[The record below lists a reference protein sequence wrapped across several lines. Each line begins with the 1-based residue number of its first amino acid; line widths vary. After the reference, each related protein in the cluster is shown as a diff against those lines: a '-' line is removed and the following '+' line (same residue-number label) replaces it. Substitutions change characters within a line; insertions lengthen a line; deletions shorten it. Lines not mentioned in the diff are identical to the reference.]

1 MKDIVT
7 LLKQLERQ
15 GVRLALNAQGQLI
28 SQSNKDAITA
38 DIGRTIKEN
47 KDAIVRCLTAQ
58 QAFERPI
65 TPQNA
70 TSGPLS
76 SSQSGL
82 WFIEQ
87 YEEQSHLYN
96 MPVYF
101 RLTGTLDV
109 AALEFAFDALAQR
122 HASLRTR
129 FVVNEQ
135 GKGEQ
140 CIDAYQPFVIQHD
153 DFSLLPEAEREA
165 RLQQQVKAEISRPFD
180 LTAGDLTRVRLVK
193 MSERV
198 HVLMITQHHIISD
211 GWSVKNMFADFK
223 PAFLACQNRQ
233 PHPVEP
239 TQLNYIDYAHWFNSA
254 SFLDYHNEFKPFW
267 VERLT
272 GIPEVHSL
280 PLDKP
285 RPAHQNSGG
294 EVIFSAINNDLWD
307 KFKRLCQRYNTS
319 NFIGLH
325 AVFSLMLARIS
336 GEKDIVIGSPLAYR
350 ERPDIEDVV
359 GFFVNTIVLRT
370 QLQDQQSF
378 VDYLQY
384 CREQD
389 LSAFDHQLYRF
400 EALSE
405 AIGSDRTTAI
415 NPIFQVMLVYQAK
428 VDFNDLI
435 PGCDAAEETSPVLP
449 AKTDISVKV
458 TELMGEVRLDWLF
471 ATALFER
478 QTIQYYADRFIR
490 LIEAVVEA
498 PETDVWHLPLM
509 EAERFAAVLAE
520 SQQLPRSYPQPQL
533 TVTDVIEAIAQR
545 DPQQLAIAFDGE
557 QRTDTLTY
565 GELNRQS
572 NQLAH
577 WLHRQGLGEQSLV
590 GVLAKRDRY
599 FVIALLAVWKAG
611 AAYVPLDPDYP
622 PERLRHI
629 ITDANLAVILGGDGQ
644 QLAQWSAEQC
654 IDLTDPTVVA
664 QWHDLPGDEPPA
676 IPRHAQQLAQVIYTS
691 GSTGLPKGVMIE
703 HGSLINL
710 LDDHR
715 DRIDFTP
722 QGTMFNCMSLS
733 FDAGNMTTLLP
744 LSSGGTLAFG
754 EPNDR
759 AIVQAEQ
766 AGATHLILPTA
777 LMSILD
783 PQHVNGIQAIGMGGE
798 ACPNAVVENW
808 ADKVALYNM
817 YGPTECTVTA
827 LSTRLRKG
835 QPVTIGK
842 PIAHIQALILD
853 AAGQLCP
860 AGVPGELCLA
870 GLGLARGYLN
880 QPQMTASRFEHITLN
895 DVNNTEQSTATLRIY
910 RTGDKARLLN
920 NGDYEYCGRI
930 DEQIKLRGYRIEP
943 GEIEAQ
949 LAAVCPSLKQV
960 KVIVA
965 HVGNRP
971 ALVAY
976 GTVKLGSISPEPA
989 AVLIDV
995 AKHLPEYM
1003 VPFRL
1008 ILLEDMPL
1016 TPNGKLDT
1024 KQLPPVLEASEGD
1037 GEADNPLE
1045 ADVLAI
1051 WRSVLNTPLGVEDDF
1066 FRLGGDSILSI
1077 QLTTRLRS
1085 AGYVCTV
1092 KDVFEAKS
1100 VRRLCR
1106 VLAQNDRDT
1115 GVVAEQGTLEGEFA
1129 LLPIQR
1135 WFMEQ
1140 PLARPEH
1147 WNQAA
1152 MIQLPDVDTERLTT
1166 MLQALMAQHDAL
1178 RLACD
1183 ADGQRYLTDV
1193 PCPEVLTLDHRQ
1205 LGDDGLQQAF
1215 TVLQSEFD
1223 PAQGRT
1229 MAAALVRHHPQAD
1242 TAVFLAFHHLVID
1255 AVSWRILVDD
1265 LERLYLGK
1273 PLLPKTSS
1281 YRQWGEALQNYAIQ
1295 HAEQLTYWQAQEDGV
1310 DQTALM
1316 AAKDPQGRA
1325 SAAMLTLDEETTGQL
1340 VSEANRAFNTDV
1352 SDLLLAAL
1360 TRTLNDLG
1368 WGDKARI
1375 MLEGHGR
1382 EAIDPTLDVSRTVGW
1397 FTSTY
1402 PVCLQDRS
1410 DWASL
1415 IKSSKEQLRQVP
1427 DKGVGFNPLRYHH
1440 PEGGLLTLSPIVFNY
1455 LGLSVQ
1461 AAGVWRPVD
1470 VAPGGCVS
1478 PENKP
1483 AEIISLHGG
1492 IAGGQLTLRQ
1502 VGCLNQRDSERLM
1515 ARFMENL
1522 RALTEACLAQLRH
1535 GTVFTPSDFPAVM
1548 LSQTQLDSLS
1558 QRYDIDTLLPLSS
1571 LQQSML
1577 YHRLRCPQDDAYHLQ
1592 TPIRYAQALD
1602 VEGYRQAWQR
1612 QIQRFPALRAALESE
1627 CASVQVIVTQADL
1640 PFYYQDVAQEAD
1652 PLAVIERYRQQD
1664 LRTGFNLSQPPL
1676 LRIACFRLGEQDYR
1690 VLLSC
1695 HHSVIDGWSG
1705 PQLLGAVHRDY
1716 QMLMNGET
1724 FMHGETSA
1732 IQVDRAYVDYA
1743 LHAVAQ
1749 QSAVE
1754 AFWQQRQPL
1763 LAQTNDVAM
1772 LFAASGKRADLS
1784 QHLTQVEPQVTG
1796 VSLNEQDQAALI
1808 AFAREVGVTHSII
1821 AQYAW
1826 HRLLARST
1834 GDAVSIVG
1842 NVLSGRE
1849 SPVEDVA
1856 SSVGLYINSLPL
1868 ALSWQQPVS
1877 LQQHVV
1883 QLQNELMAMNQH
1895 ATQSLIAL
1903 TAGRSRLF
1911 NSLFIYENYPVNENR
1926 PGAKAEQGQRADDPH
1941 RLSPEFSA
1949 AYEKVEMPL
1958 NLVVRELAGCMLLR
1972 FEFDADVLDSAQARR
1987 VLMRWHD
1994 EVVALINSS
2003 PQQPAEIIG
2012 HEKATGSVVAQKT
2025 VADSGISQPDT
2036 PSAQSLLRV
2045 WAQVLHLGESGL
2057 WSQTLCESGVDS
2069 LQRIALA
2076 QALSRALAQPVSVAL
2091 LQRYPSPQALSGYL
2105 AQSRVTANEETLS

>member
-15 GVRLALNAQGQLI
+15 GVRLALNAQGQLV
-28 SQSNKDAITA
+28 SQSSKDAITP

-140 CIDAYQPFVIQHD
+140 RIDAYQPFVIQHD
-153 DFSLLPEAEREA
+153 DFSALPEAEREA

-198 HVLMITQHHIISD
+198 HILMITQHHIISD

-223 PAFLACQNRQ
+223 PAFLACQNCQ
-233 PHPVEP
+233 PYPVEP
-239 TQLNYIDYAHWFNSA
+239 TALNYIDYAHWFNSA

-325 AVFSLMLARIS
+325 AVFSLLLARIS

-370 QLQDQQSF
+370 QLQDSQSF

-405 AIGSDRTTAI
+405 TIGSDRTTAI

-435 PGCDAAEETSPVLP
+435 PGCDAEEETSPVLP

-509 EAERFAAVLAE
+509 ETERFAAVLAE
-520 SQQLPRSYPQPQL
+520 SQQLPHSYPQPQL
-533 TVTDVIEAIAQR
+533 TVTDVIEAVAQR
-545 DPQQLAIAFDGE
+545 DPQQQAIAFDGV
-557 QRTDTLTY
+557 QRTDSLTY
-565 GELNRQS
+565 AELNRQA

-577 WLHRQGLGEQSLV
+577 WLHRQGLGEQALV

-599 FVIALLAVWKAG
+599 FVIALLAIWKAG

-629 ITDANLAVILGGDGQ
+629 ITDANLSVILGGDGQ
-644 QLAQWSAEQC
+644 QLAQWSAEQR
-654 IDLTDPTVVA
+654 IDLTDSATVA
-664 QWHDLPGDEPPA
+664 QWHHLPGDEPPA

-691 GSTGLPKGVMIE
+691 GSTGVPKGVMIE

-715 DRIDFTP
+715 DRIAFTP
-722 QGTMFNCMSLS
+722 QSTMFNCMSLS

-759 AIVQAEQ
+759 AIMQAEQ
-766 AGATHLILPTA
+766 ASATHLILPTA

-783 PQHVNGIQAIGMGGE
+783 PEQIKGIQAIGMGGE

-842 PIAHIQALILD
+842 PVAHIQALILD
-853 AAGQLCP
+853 TAGQLCP
-860 AGVPGELCLA
+860 VGVPGELCLA

-895 DVNNTEQSTATLRIY
+895 DAAQGTVTLRIY

-920 NGDYEYCGRI
+920 NGDYDYSGRI

-965 HVGNRP
+965 QVGNRP

-976 GTVKLGSISPEPA
+976 ATVKTGSSIPEPA

-1008 ILLEDMPL
+1008 MLLEDMPL
-1016 TPNGKLDT
+1016 TPNGKLNT

-1085 AGYVCTV
+1085 AGYACTV

-1106 VLAQNDRDT
+1106 VLAQNDGDT

-1152 MIQLPDVDTERLTT
+1152 MIQLPDVDTERLST
-1166 MLQALMAQHDAL
+1166 MLQALVAQHDAL

-1183 ADGQRYLTDV
+1183 ATGQRYLTDLT
-1193 PCPEVLTLDHRQ
+1193 CPALPTLDYRQ

-1215 TVLQSEFD
+1215 TALQRDFD
-1223 PAQGRT
+1223 PAQGNT
-1229 MAAALVRHHPQAD
+1229 MACARVRHHPQAD
-1242 TAVFLAFHHLVID
+1242 TALFLAFHHLVID

-1265 LERLYLGK
+1265 LERLYLGE

-1281 YRQWGEALQNYAIQ
+1281 YRQWGVALHNYATQ
-1295 HAEQLTYWQAQEDGV
+1295 HAEQLAYWQAQEDGV
-1310 DQTALM
+1310 DQTALL
-1316 AAKDPQGRA
+1316 AARDPQGHA
-1325 SAAMLTLDEETTGQL
+1325 SAAILTLDAETTNQL
-1340 VSEANRAFNTDV
+1340 VNEANRAFNTDV

-1368 WGDKARI
+1368 WGDKTRI

-1402 PVCLQDRS
+1402 PVCLQDKP

-1440 PEGGLLTLSPIVFNY
+1440 PQGGALTLSPIVFNY

-1461 AAGVWRPVD
+1461 TAGVWRPVE
-1470 VAPGGCVS
+1470 VAPGCCVS

-1492 IAGGQLTLRQ
+1492 ITGGRLTLRQ
-1502 VGCLNQRDSERLM
+1502 VGCLNQHDSERLM
-1515 ARFMENL
+1515 VRLTENL
-1522 RALTEACLAQLRH
+1522 RALTAACVAQRQQ
-1535 GTVFTPSDFPAVM
+1535 GTVFTPSDFPAVS
-1548 LSQTQLDSLS
+1548 LSQPQLDRLA

-1612 QIQRFPALRAALESE
+1612 QIPRFPALRAALESE
-1627 CASVQVIVTQADL
+1627 CARVQVLVKHAEL
-1640 PFYYQDVAQEAD
+1640 PFHYQDLMQEAD
-1652 PLAVIERYRQQD
+1652 PQAVIERYRQQD
-1664 LRTGFNLSQPPL
+1664 LRSGFDLSQPPL
-1676 LRIACFRLGEQDYR
+1676 LRIACFRVNEQDYR

-1695 HHSVIDGWSG
+1695 HHSIIDGWSG

-1716 QMLMNGET
+1716 RSLMHRE
-1724 FMHGETSA
+1724 A
-1732 IQVDRAYVDYA
+1732 PAVQVDRAYVDYA
-1743 LHAVAQ
+1743 LHAAQ
-1749 QSAVE
+1749 QQPAVA
-1754 AFWQQRQPL
+1754 AFWQQRQPQ
-1763 LAQTNDVAM
+1763 LARTNDVAV
-1772 LFAASGKRADLS
+1772 LFAAAGKRADLS
-1784 QHLTQVEPQVTG
+1784 QHLTQVEPQVTS
-1796 VSLNEQDQAALI
+1796 VSLNDQDQATLT

-1821 AQYAW
+1821 VQYAW

-1849 SPVEDVA
+1849 SPVDGVA

-1868 ALSWQQPVS
+1868 ALSWQQPMS
-1877 LQQHVV
+1877 LQQHLV

-1911 NSLFIYENYPVNENR
+1911 NSLFVYENYP
-1926 PGAKAEQGQRADDPH
+1926 GAQAEQGQRADDPH
-1941 RLSPEFSA
+1941 RLYPEFSA

-1958 NLVVRELAGCMLLR
+1958 NLVVSEQAGCMLLR
-1972 FEFDADVLDSAQARR
+1972 FEFDAAVLDSAQARR

-1994 EVVALINSS
+1994 EVVELVNSM
-2003 PQQPAEIIG
+2003 PQQPAELIG
-2012 HEKATGSVVAQKT
+2012 NNSVTEVVRGQD
-2025 VADSGISQPDT
+2025 VVPNRADAADH
-2036 PSAQSLLRV
+2036 PSDPSLLRV
-2045 WAQVLHLGESGL
+2045 WAQTLKRSEFGL
-2057 WSQTLCESGVDS
+2057 WSQTLCECGVDS

-2076 QALSRALAQPVSVAL
+2076 QALSRELRRPVSVAL
-2091 LQRYPSPQALSGYL
+2091 LQRYPSPQALSEYL
-2105 AQSRVTANEETLS
+2105 TQSNVTANEETLS